1 MSQLGAVFEQTF
13 DKEIDI
19 IRRCNP
25 VLFFIQD
32 GQVKGIT
39 IRAVDARKSPFGL
52 ELPNCQRCGEPFVG
66 DPKKRSH
73 LMLKH
78 HTYGQRNESAPQV
91 CGVRSFVRAPDGGKY
106 VGNAEKTIIY
116 GFPDGL
122 RAAQDNLEQQAIAGM
137 KDVNET

>member
-19 IRRCNP
+19 IRRCDP

-66 DPKKRSH
+66 DPKKRGH

-78 HTYGQRNESAPQV
+78 HTYGQKNESAPQV
-91 CGVRSFVRAPDGGKY
+91 CGVHTFVRAPDGGKY